1 MALAIDDA
9 ELRQAT
15 SLVDVTTRQLEVL
28 SELARTS
35 ILEITVGGGLD
46 NSSEIAEI
54 ARLRSTFDN
63 NNRRLLEAPTPFDT
77 VVRPEYPD
85 GLVDGFTGRARQGA
99 HRRASPTWPRC
110 SHA

>member
-15 SLVDVTTRQLEVL
+15 SLVDTTTRQLEIL

-46 NSSEIAEI
+46 SSTEIATI
-54 ARLRSTFDN
+54 ARLRSTFDAGT
-63 NNRRLLEAPTPFDT
+63 RRLVEAPAPFDA
-77 VVRPEYPD
+77 VVGPEYPSD
-85 GLVDGFTGRARQGA
+85 LVDGFTGELDKALTG
-99 HRRASPTWPRC
+99 
-110 SHA
+110 